1 MRVLKGFEPG
11 VVIRCFAAT
20 VIFVGSLSTLA
31 AANGHNKG
39 KEKTLYIWAGDQAHK
54 APDFLAVI
62 DFNEES
68 QDYGKVIKTV
78 PLPPPGNVGNE
89 AHHCHLNAT
98 GKLLACGGLLSVLKG
113 QNGIFFFDVSDA
125 RNPRFLFSAKAVESA
140 ITDDFLPTEDGGFLI
155 TQMGSATGGAPGR
168 IAEFD
173 GQLHFVGNHF
183 GPISLFDELP
193 KTPPED
199 GFNPHGI
206 SARPDLNVM
215 MTADFILPTSTLT
228 GSAGPELRGS
238 IRVWNYRKRQLVS
251 TIKLFTPDGTP
262 ALGTM
267 DVKML
272 PKDPTGIAYTA
283 GMFDGHIYAID
294 PIAGTGVPAFDL
306 ASVTPHVQ
314 TDVGGGMGQ
323 ILATPQSGDRLIV
336 GMFQA
341 GQIAML
347 DTSVRTQLRQISALT
362 LGPVNS
368 GPHNLV
374 LSGDD
379 SRLVVTDYFLNE
391 DDAGIIHFE
400 GDHKVHVVKVTP
412 DSLTEDTRFQL
423 DFNTAFPTGPARPHG
438 IAMK

>member
-1 MRVLKGFEPG
+1 MRVLKGFMSG
-11 VVIRCFAAT
+11 AASAWFAAVILFGGT
-20 VIFVGSLSTLA
+20 VPVRA
-31 AANGHNKG
+31 ADQAHSER
-39 KEKTLYIWAGDQAHK
+39 KEKTLYIWAGDQAHQ

-62 DFNEES
+62 DFDEES
-68 QDYGKVIKTV
+68 ADYGKVIKTV
-78 PLPPPGNVGNE
+78 PLPPPGNIGNE
-89 AHHCHLNAT
+89 AHHCHLNST
-98 GKLLACGGLLSVLKG
+98 GKLLGCGGLLSVLKG
-113 QNGIFFFDVSDA
+113 QNGIFFFDVSEA
-125 RNPRFLFSAKAVESA
+125 RNPRFLLSAKAVQSA

-155 TQMGSATGGAPGR
+155 SQMGSATGGAPGR

-183 GPISLFDELP
+183 GEISMFQEFP
-193 KTPPED
+193 KTPPVD

-215 MTADFILPTSTLT
+215 MTADFILPSSTLT

-238 IRVWNYRKRQLVS
+238 VRIWNYRKRKLVS
-251 TIKLFTPDGTP
+251 TIYLLSPNGGP

-272 PKDPTGIAYTA
+272 PKDPMGIGYTA

-294 PIAGTGVPAFDL
+294 PVAGTGTPAFDM
-306 ASVTPHVQ
+306 ATVTPHVN
-314 TDVGGGMGQ
+314 TDVSGGMGQ
-323 ILATPQSGDRLIV
+323 ILAAPQSGDRLIV

-341 GQIAML
+341 GQVAML
-347 DTSVRTQLRQISALT
+347 DTTQRTRLRQVSVVT

-374 LSGDD
+374 LTSDD

-391 DDAGIIHFE
+391 DEAGIIHFE
-400 GDHKVHVVKVTP
+400 GDHKVHVVKVTN
-412 DSLTEDTRFQL
+412 DTLTEDTRFKL

>member
-1 MRVLKGFEPG
+1 
-11 VVIRCFAAT
+11 
-20 VIFVGSLSTLA
+20 
-31 AANGHNKG
+31 
-39 KEKTLYIWAGDQAHK
+39 
-54 APDFLAVI
+54 
-62 DFNEES
+62 
-68 QDYGKVIKTV
+68 
-78 PLPPPGNVGNE
+78 
-89 AHHCHLNAT
+89 
-98 GKLLACGGLLSVLKG
+98 
-113 QNGIFFFDVSDA
+113 
-125 RNPRFLFSAKAVESA
+125 
-140 ITDDFLPTEDGGFLI
+140 
-155 TQMGSATGGAPGR
+155 MGSATGGAPGR
-168 IAEFD
+168 LAEFD

-183 GPISLFDELP
+183 GEISMFQEFP
-193 KTPPED
+193 KAPPVD

-215 MTADFILPTSTLT
+215 MTADFILPSSTLT

-238 IRVWNYRKRQLVS
+238 IRVWNYRKRKLVS
-251 TIKLFTPDGTP
+251 TIKLFSPNGEP

-294 PIAGTGVPAFDL
+294 PVAGTGVPAFDL
-306 ASVTPHVQ
+306 ANVTPHVK
-314 TDVGGGMGQ
+314 TDVSGGMGQ

-336 GMFQA
+336 GMFQS
-341 GQIAML
+341 GQIAMF
-347 DTSVRTQLRQISALT
+347 DTTLRTRLGQMSVLT

-400 GDHKVHVVKVTP
+400 GDHKVHVVKVTHNE
-412 DSLTEDTRFQL
+412 LAEDTRFKL